1 MKSIKKDVSWDL
13 IISPHRGWFELNLK
27 EIWNYKDLL
36 WILIKR
42 DVVTQY
48 KQTILGPLW
57 IIIQPV
63 LTTIIF
69 TVIFGNIA
77 NISTDGIPK
86 PLFYLAGIIAWNY
99 FSMCFVGTSNS
110 LSGNVYLFGKVY
122 FPRIIIPLSTI
133 ISGLVRF
140 FIQLILFIILIGYYI
155 GIIDNYKLDFN
166 LFNIIYLPLLITV
179 MGILGLAFGL
189 TLSAL
194 TVKYR
199 DLKYLISFGIRLL
212 MYASPVIFPLSMVP
226 EQYYPLIIANPMTSI
241 IEAFRYIMLHQ
252 GVFNL
257 LGLAYST
264 CFAICLLFFGL
275 LLFNR
280 IEKNFID
287 SV

>member
-27 EIWNYKDLL
+27 EIWSYKDLL

-110 LSGNVYLFGKVY
+110 LSGKN
-122 FPRIIIPLSTI
+122 ST
-133 ISGLVRF
+133 
-140 FIQLILFIILIGYYI
+140 
-155 GIIDNYKLDFN
+155 D
-166 LFNIIYLPLLITV
+166 
-179 MGILGLAFGL
+179 
-189 TLSAL
+189 
-194 TVKYR
+194 
-199 DLKYLISFGIRLL
+199 
-212 MYASPVIFPLSMVP
+212 
-226 EQYYPLIIANPMTSI
+226 
-241 IEAFRYIMLHQ
+241 
-252 GVFNL
+252 
-257 LGLAYST
+257 
-264 CFAICLLFFGL
+264 
-275 LLFNR
+275 
-280 IEKNFID
+280 
-287 SV
+287 